1 MYKNTKIK
9 KFFKIDEYSDDNI
22 KKSKEIEEMINSILF
37 DLMYIIDVYDLY
49 KNNNLEY
56 V

>member
-22 KKSKEIEEMINSILF
+22 KKEKEIEKMLDSILL
-37 DLMYIIDVYDLY
+37 DLLYINEVYDLY
-49 KNNNLEY
+49 KNNNLSY